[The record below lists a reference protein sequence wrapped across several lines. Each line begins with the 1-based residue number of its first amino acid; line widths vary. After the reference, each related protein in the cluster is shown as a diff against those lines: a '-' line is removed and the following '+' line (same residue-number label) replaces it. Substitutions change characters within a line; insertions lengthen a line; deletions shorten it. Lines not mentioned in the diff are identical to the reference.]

1 MKTVQE
7 WLIELDTTELINAY
21 FSEHPI
27 DFIHMEENAKQMRV
41 CDIQTKGRK
50 KLESYIDYLRNLPI
64 KNNPE
69 EGKGLLFVFR
79 MLYGYSDTGLVHE
92 LVLVDELLRDGTEA
106 EAYSYTLT
114 DPAEV
119 MGFYVADTPL
129 TQHNIVFLIANVL
142 FEASFYGWTSEEVN
156 REIEATFSDD
166 EEDDSEM
173 DEEDRLFDEMYRE
186 RILNKTSDPTEI
198 ENPEEVNL
206 RKKAEKAVSAYFEA
220 SRRNELQL
228 IIKQLS

>member
-7 WLIELDTTELINAY
+7 WLIELDTTELIDTY
-21 FSEHPI
+21 FREHPI
-27 DFIHMEENAKQMRV
+27 DFIHMEENARQMSV

-50 KLESYIDYLRNLPI
+50 KLESYIDYLRTLPI
-64 KNNPE
+64 KNNTE

-92 LVLVDELLRDGTEA
+92 LVLVDELLRDGPEA

-129 TQHNIVFLIANVL
+129 TQYNIVFLIANVL

-166 EEDDSEM
+166 DEGDAEP
-173 DEEDRLFDEMYRE
+173 DEEDESFDEMYRK
-186 RILNKTSDPTEI
+186 RILNRESDPTEI
-198 ENPEEVNL
+198 ENPEEVEL
-206 RKKAEKAVSAYFEA
+206 RNKAEKAVDAYFEA
-220 SRRNELQL
+220 SRRNELKL